1 MLEAAPGSRDSI
13 RPSQAYTNEATEK
26 KRMAATSQAQQ
37 PVGASQSSLRTAAL
51 AMFALLLVAYTLMAA
66 DRYLISML
74 GTDIRQ
80 ALNLSLP
87 QMGTLTTTFTLGI
100 AIAGLPSGALIA
112 RTSRRTVLLLGI
124 ALFSIATLLFTQA
137 TGFASMFV
145 LIVMQ
150 GAGMSF
156 LATSMFALSAS
167 YFSKTRV
174 AALGIVN
181 VCFGLGSILGP
192 RVIGTIQS
200 NTGTW
205 QPPML
210 IFGFTGVGLAI
221 LCALLV
227 RSWFTET
234 KRAAEHVEHA
244 GGADSLMNRNT
255 LILSMLSVLYGLT
268 VYGWLGLYPTFLRDV
283 LHLTPAEVGG
293 VMPFFGLGSLTAFF
307 AGQLGD
313 RFPTKVIL
321 ISASLVLVVLGFFL
335 YVPDLN
341 IVMYRV
347 MALLVGIFGAAI
359 VYTNLAGG
367 HLKALRHGLANKGS
381 SMFVTSVY
389 AGGAFGG
396 LMMGSMVASWGWQVA
411 GQIQV
416 SLLSLL
422 AVILTFAL
430 RPSEFSK

>member
-1 MLEAAPGSRDSI
+1 
-13 RPSQAYTNEATEK
+13 
-26 KRMAATSQAQQ
+26 MASTSQSVRADQA
-37 PVGASQSSLRTAAL
+37 GARTVAL

-74 GTDIRQ
+74 GTDIRG
-80 ALNLSLP
+80 ALGLSLP

-124 ALFSIATLLFTQA
+124 ALFSVATLLFTQA

-181 VCFGLGSILGP
+181 VCFGLGSFLGP
-192 RVIGTIQS
+192 WAIGNIQS
-200 NTGTW
+200 KTDPGAW

-210 IFGFTGVGLAI
+210 IFGLTGVGLVI

-234 KRAAEHVEHA
+234 KGAAALGEHT

-255 LILSMLSVLYGLT
+255 LIFSALSVLYGLT
-268 VYGWLGLYPTFLRDV
+268 VYGWLGLYPTFLRDA
-283 LHLTPAEVGG
+283 LKFTPAEVGG
-293 VMPFFGLGSLTAFF
+293 IMPFFGLGSLTAFF

-321 ISASLVLVVLGFFL
+321 SSASLVLVVLGFFL
-335 YVPDLN
+335 YLPGLG
-341 IVMYRV
+341 IATYKI

-359 VYTNLAGG
+359 VYTNLTGG
-367 HLKALRHGLANKGS
+367 HIKALRRSLANKGS
-381 SMFVTSVY
+381 SMFITSMY
-389 AGGAFGG
+389 AGGALGG
-396 LMMGSMVASWGWQVA
+396 LMMGSMVAKWGWGVA

-422 AVILTFAL
+422 AALLVLGL

>member
-1 MLEAAPGSRDSI
+1 MASTSPAQ
-13 RPSQAYTNEATEK
+13 RPV
-26 KRMAATSQAQQ
+26 R
-37 PVGASQSSLRTAAL
+37 VDQSSARTAAL

-74 GTDIRQ
+74 GTDIRE

-100 AIAGLPSGALIA
+100 AIAGLPGGGLIA

-124 ALFSIATLLFTQA
+124 ALFSVATLLFTQA

-181 VCFGLGSILGP
+181 VCFGLGSFLGP
-192 RVIGTIQS
+192 WAIGNIQS

-205 QPPML
+205 RAPMVV
-210 IFGFTGVGLAI
+210 FGVTGVGLAI
-221 LCALLV
+221 LCALFV
-227 RSWFTET
+227 RSWLTET
-234 KRAAEHVEHA
+234 KRAAEHGEDA
-244 GGADSLMNRNT
+244 GGAESLLNRNT
-255 LILSMLSVLYGLT
+255 LIFSVLSVLYGLT
-268 VYGWLGLYPTFLRDV
+268 VYGWLGLYPTFLREV
-283 LHLTPAEVGG
+283 LKLTPAEVGG

-313 RFPTKVIL
+313 RFPTKIIL

-335 YVPDLN
+335 YLPGLS
-341 IVMYRV
+341 IVAYKL

-367 HLKALRHGLANKGS
+367 HIKALRHSLANRGS
-381 SMFVTSVY
+381 SMFISSMY
-389 AGGAFGG
+389 AGGALGG
-396 LMMGSMVASWGWQVA
+396 LMMGSMVASWGWQIA
-411 GQIQV
+411 GHVQV
-416 SLLSLL
+416 SLLSVL
-422 AVILTFAL
+422 AVLLTFAL
-430 RPSEFSK
+430 RPAEFSR

>member
-1 MLEAAPGSRDSI
+1 MASN
-13 RPSQAYTNEATEK
+13 SQA
-26 KRMAATSQAQQ
+26 Q
-37 PVGASQSSLRTAAL
+37 PVGADRSGARTAAL
-51 AMFALLLVAYTLMAA
+51 AMFALLLAAYTLMSA

-74 GTDIRQ
+74 GTDIRG
-80 ALNLSLP
+80 ALSLSLP

-100 AIAGLPSGALIA
+100 AIAGLPCGALIA

-124 ALFSIATLLFTQA
+124 ALFSVATLLFTQA

-181 VCFGLGSILGP
+181 VCFGLGSFLGP
-192 RVIGTIQS
+192 WAIGNIRS
-200 NTGTW
+200 STGMW
-205 QPPML
+205 QPPMV
-210 IFGFTGVGLAI
+210 IFGLSGLGLAI

-234 KRAAEHVEHA
+234 KGAVEQGEHT
-244 GGADSLMNRNT
+244 GGADSLLNRNT
-255 LILSMLSVLYGLT
+255 IIFSALAVLYGLT
-268 VYGWLGLYPTFLRDV
+268 VYGFLGLYPTFLRDV
-283 LHLTPAEVGG
+283 RGLSPAEVGG

-321 ISASLVLVVLGFFL
+321 SSASVVLVVLGFFL
-335 YVPDLN
+335 YVPGLDV
-341 IVMYRV
+341 VMYKV
-347 MALLVGIFGAAI
+347 MALLVGIFGASI

-367 HLKALRHGLANKGS
+367 HIKALRRSLANKGS
-381 SMFVTSVY
+381 SMFISSVY
-389 AGGAFGG
+389 AGGALGG
-396 LMMGSMVASWGWQVA
+396 LLMGSMVANWGWGTA
-411 GQIQV
+411 GQIQI
-416 SLLSLL
+416 SLLSLIAAL
-422 AVILTFAL
+422 LVLAL